1 MRKPLLHV
9 LAFLPVIF
17 LSAFYVARIAFHMR
31 DAAVFGIVMIVGGAF
46 LSFLTPFLLTLILLT
61 TETRYKLHL
70 HFVSCGLAA
79 GLYWT
84 LCFLDLGKQLHRF
97 IAA

>member
-1 MRKPLLHV
+1 MKKTLLHV

-31 DAAVFGIVMIVGGAF
+31 DATVFGIVMIVGGAF
-46 LSFLTPFLLTLILLT
+46 LSFLTPFLLTLIFLT
-61 TETRYKLHL
+61 TETKCKLGY
-70 HFVSCGLAA
+70 HFLSCGLAG
-79 GLYWT
+79 GLYWV
-84 LCFLDLGKQLHRF
+84 LCYLDLGKQLHKF